1 MKTDKNQNE
10 PKKPVRIPK
19 TKSEKPMPKST
30 RTDMLKKQMIDSL
43 EKSLGIVTIAC
54 RNVGI
59 HRSTFYDWMNTDP
72 EFKKLVDDV
81 SEITLDFAESELHK
95 QIRDGSTAATIFYL
109 KTKGKK
115 RGFIERSEID
125 MNTNSPD
132 FSGLTTQ
139 QIIEMLN
146 EPDPDE

>member
-10 PKKPVRIPK
+10 PK
-19 TKSEKPMPKST
+19 KPMPKST
-30 RTDMLKKQMIDSL
+30 RTDMLKKQTIDAL

-59 HRSTFYDWMNTDP
+59 HRSTFYDWMNNDL
-72 EFKKLVDDV
+72 EFKKMVDDV
-81 SEITLDFAESELHK
+81 AEITLDFAESELHK

-115 RGFIERSEID
+115 RGFIERSEIE

-132 FSGLTTQ
+132 FSGLSTQ
-139 QIIEMLN
+139 QIIELLN
-146 EPDPDE
+146 QPDPDE

>member
-1 MKTDKNQNE
+1 METEKNQNK
-10 PKKPVRIPK
+10 PKKPVRNSK
-19 TKSEKPMPKST
+19 TNSEKSMPKST
-30 RTDMLKKQMIDSL
+30 RTDMLKKQTIDAL

-59 HRSTFYDWMNTDP
+59 HRSTFYDWINTDP
-72 EFKKLVDDV
+72 EFKRAVDDV

-125 MNTNSPD
+125 MNTNAPD
-132 FSGLTTQ
+132 FSGLSTQ
-139 QIIEMLN
+139 QIIELLN
-146 EPDPDE
+146 QPDPDE

>member
-10 PKKPVRIPK
+10 PKKPIRIRK

-30 RTDMLKKQMIDSL
+30 RTDMLKKQTIDAM

-59 HRSTFYDWMNTDP
+59 HRSTFYDWMNNDP
-72 EFKKLVDDV
+72 EFKKSVDDV

-125 MNTNSPD
+125 MKTNQPD
-132 FSGLTTQ
+132 FSDLTTQ
-139 QIIEMLN
+139 QIIELLN
-146 EPDPDE
+146 EPDPNE

>member
-10 PKKPVRIPK
+10 PKKPIRIRK

-30 RTDMLKKQMIDSL
+30 RTDMLKKQMIDAM

-59 HRSTFYDWMNTDP
+59 HRSTFYDWMNNDP

-125 MNTNSPD
+125 MNTNQPD

-139 QIIEMLN
+139 QIIELLN
-146 EPDPDE
+146 QPDPDE